1 MALNRF
7 EKDMSIIAALDDEPN
22 DVGGLSAADLK
33 AKFDEGGE
41 ALKQYINNVLLPL
54 LETLGVES
62 ITRSGN
68 GVSYLRLNDDNV
80 LEVST
85 DGINFEATGS
95 SGHLI
100 LDANNNILPQ
110 RSRMKFAN
118 GTVTDDGTNTII
130 TGMKGDTG
138 EKGEK
143 GDTGEVGPVG
153 PIGPVGPSI
162 VPSIDPETGVMSFTI
177 VDTAIAPPSV
187 SVRGPQ
193 GPQGIQGATGVQGV
207 RGPQGIQG
215 VAGPQGIQGEQ
226 GEMGPA
232 GPTGPVGPK
241 GDVGP
246 TGPKGDVGPA
256 GPTGATG
263 PRGEQGVQGEQG
275 ATGPVGATGPAGPTG
290 PQGPKGDKGEKG
302 DRGEQGPAGPTGATG
317 PVGEQ
322 GPMGPQ
328 GVAGAD
334 GKDGTSLFIEDV
346 YSTLAA
352 LKNAIPNGNTLMY
365 VVEENGECYV
375 WSENES
381 DWVSVGK
388 LQGATGPQGPQGAQ
402 GVQGPAGTIE
412 VGTVTTGDAGSAAQV
427 TNSGTASAAKLN
439 FVIPKGDKGDTGP
452 KGDTGDTGPQGPK
465 GDTGDTGP
473 QGIQGPKGD
482 TGDTGATGETGATGP
497 EGPQGPQGETGATG
511 PQGPEG
517 PQGPQGIQGPVGPQG
532 EIGPEGPQGAAGPA
546 GADGKS
552 AYQAASDGG
561 YTGTETALNTAL
573 AAVPSHIGDTNI
585 HITAAER
592 QNWDAMLPAAQKG
605 AAGGVAGLD
614 SDGKVPTTQ
623 LPATMTPASHAA
635 SHKTG
640 GSDALTPADIGAA
653 AKATIVTATL
663 AANGWADG
671 AYILTVDDVTA
682 TSNQEILPAVNITAE
697 QLEALQGANI
707 QDGGQTA
714 GNITLKAYGDVPT
727 IDIPIRIIKR
737 GD

>member
-7 EKDMSIIAALDDEPN
+7 GKDMSIIAALDDEPN

-41 ALKQYINNVLLPL
+41 ALKQYLNDVLLPL
-54 LETLGVES
+54 LEHLGVES

-68 GVSYLRLNDDNV
+68 GVAYLRLNDDNV

-193 GPQGIQGATGVQGV
+193 GPQGIQG
-207 RGPQGIQG
+207 
-215 VAGPQGIQGEQ
+215 
-226 GEMGPA
+226 
-232 GPTGPVGPK
+232 
-241 GDVGP
+241 
-246 TGPKGDVGPA
+246 
-256 GPTGATG
+256 
-263 PRGEQGVQGEQG
+263 
-275 ATGPVGATGPAGPTG
+275 
-290 PQGPKGDKGEKG
+290 
-302 DRGEQGPAGPTGATG
+302 
-317 PVGEQ
+317 
-322 GPMGPQ
+322 
-328 GVAGAD
+328 
-334 GKDGTSLFIEDV
+334 
-346 YSTLAA
+346 
-352 LKNAIPNGNTLMY
+352 
-365 VVEENGECYV
+365 
-375 WSENES
+375 
-381 DWVSVGK
+381 
-388 LQGATGPQGPQGAQ
+388 
-402 GVQGPAGTIE
+402 
-412 VGTVTTGDAGSAAQV
+412 
-427 TNSGTASAAKLN
+427 
-439 FVIPKGDKGDTGP
+439 
-452 KGDTGDTGPQGPK
+452 
-465 GDTGDTGP
+465 
-473 QGIQGPKGD
+473 
-482 TGDTGATGETGATGP
+482 
-497 EGPQGPQGETGATG
+497 
-511 PQGPEG
+511 
-517 PQGPQGIQGPVGPQG
+517 PVGPQG

-552 AYQAASDGG
+552 AYQAATDGG
-561 YTGTETALNTAL
+561 YTGTETALNAAL
-573 AAVPSHIGDTNI
+573 AAVPSHISDPNI

-592 QNWDAMLPAAQKG
+592 AAWNSKEAGG
-605 AAGGVAGLD
+605 AAAAVQTNLTNHESNTVKHITAD
-614 SDGKVPTTQ
+614 ERTAWNGK
-623 LPATMTPASHAA
+623 
-635 SHKTG
+635 
-640 GSDALTPADIGAA
+640 A

-714 GNITLKAYGDVPT
+714 GNVTLKAYGDVPT